1 MKHISMKTV
10 MVLALGGMM
19 VVSQTPAYAQL
30 GGLLKKKSAD
40 SGGAAIDKDAFG
52 KSADQAVENL
62 LAARIAFLDAKAKM
76 MDALGV
82 KSESVTK
89 ASEALRAKEGST
101 SDKVKKLETTSKT
114 TADADKEFEAKMA
127 ESKELSAESKA
138 KFAEGGG
145 KFIEGVILEKDQIET
160 IQKLAQQGQ
169 GLVQSAGPLEK
180 AGVLSIVKPVTT
192 MSTMVPGDV
201 KEGSSTLSKI
211 MKFAKSQNVEIPGAD
226 KVTDKLGG
234 LN

>member
-160 IQKLAQQGQ
+160 IQKLAQQ
-169 GLVQSAGPLEK
+169 LEK